1 MIKQGDC
8 KTELRKIESNSID
21 LIYLDP
27 PFFTQKKQSQKTR
40 DNSKEYTFDDSWE
53 SVESY
58 RSYIE
63 ERLIECSR
71 VLKKTG
77 SIFLHCDRS
86 ASHHLRI
93 SLDNVFG
100 ANNFQSEIIWTY
112 KRWSNAK
119 KGLLNSHQAIYFYSK
134 TADFK
139 FNHIFEDYSP
149 TTNIDQIFQKRMRDA
164 NGKTKYKPNAVGGYE
179 LIQDKK
185 GVPLSD
191 VWDIPYLNPKANERV
206 GYPTQKPILLLEKV
220 IQLVTDEGDIVLDI
234 GANDGTLLSFYPKN
248 CMKVG
253 CEPATNLAEE
263 LKKNADV
270 SINDFWD
277 YSKYEQIFG
286 DKKAKII
293 TAIGMFYDM
302 DDPNQFVRDVRKALA
317 PDGVFIAQM
326 MTLKNMVDQ
335 NDVGNICHEHLEY
348 YSYKSLRYLFQNN
361 GLEIT
366 KIEENDINGGSYRIF
381 ARHIR
386 CGSIRHDE
394 PKIDFNKFVDRVK
407 KNKDLTR
414 EFIKSK
420 VFEGKKVYWFGAS
433 TKSNTLLQYYGLSP
447 SEITAI
453 AEINP
458 KKFGLYTVGTG
469 IPIVSEEEAIKK
481 VQRKM
486 AMKMQEMGGLDNLL
500 K

>member
-220 IQLVTDEGDIVLDI
+220 IQLVTDEGDIVLDP
-234 GANDGTLLSFYPKN
+234 F
-248 CMKVG
+248 
-253 CEPATNLAEE
+253 
-263 LKKNADV
+263 
-270 SINDFWD
+270 
-277 YSKYEQIFG
+277 
-286 DKKAKII
+286 
-293 TAIGMFYDM
+293 
-302 DDPNQFVRDVRKALA
+302 
-317 PDGVFIAQM
+317 
-326 MTLKNMVDQ
+326 
-335 NDVGNICHEHLEY
+335 
-348 YSYKSLRYLFQNN
+348 
-361 GLEIT
+361 
-366 KIEENDINGGSYRIF
+366 
-381 ARHIR
+381 
-386 CGSIRHDE
+386 CGSGTTLVAAKLLNRKFIGIDISDDAIQLTHKRVSNPIRTD
-394 PKIDFNKFVDRVK
+394 
-407 KNKDLTR
+407 
-414 EFIKSK
+414 S
-420 VFEGKKVYWFGAS
+420 
-433 TKSNTLLQYYGLSP
+433 
-447 SEITAI
+447 
-453 AEINP
+453 
-458 KKFGLYTVGTG
+458 
-469 IPIVSEEEAIKK
+469 
-481 VQRKM
+481 
-486 AMKMQEMGGLDNLL
+486 NLL
-500 K
+500 KNGKGSYLNQDPEILEILNNFP